1 MERKDELF
9 DFLPAPAVRAL
20 KSAGIASF
28 KKLATWSEADLM
40 ELHGLGPGSVPKIKR
55 KLKSLG
61 LELKKSVS
69 ENSPQVD
76 AYHRSFSQP
85 VRKRLDLIRK
95 LIRKLAPAATEM
107 MSYGIPGYKL
117 NRRPLV
123 YYAAFKNH
131 VGLYP
136 TASGIEFVK
145 HELKNYKW
153 AKGSV
158 QFPNDQPLPLS
169 LIKKIVSFRVKE
181 NKAMK

>member
-1 MERKDELF
+1 MEKKDELF

-28 KKLATWSEADLM
+28 KKLATWSEADLL
-40 ELHGLGPGSVPKIKR
+40 ELHGFGPGSIPKIKS

-61 LELKKSVS
+61 LELKKSGS

-76 AYHRSFSQP
+76 AYHLSFSQP
-85 VRKRLDLIRK
+85 IRKRLDLIRTI
-95 LIRKLAPAATEM
+95 IRKLAPATFEM
-107 MSYGIPGYKL
+107 MSYGMPGYKL

-145 HELKNYKW
+145 HELINYKW

-158 QFPNDQPLPLS
+158 QFPNDQPLPIA
-169 LIKKIVSFRVKE
+169 LIKKIVSFDYKI
-181 NKAMK
+181 